1 MLLFLKKQKNK
12 KGACPAKHVRS
23 GGFLV
28 LTVVLLVCA
37 SVLIIVTGALLRSV
51 SQVQGSAD
59 SENSLKAWSAVNACG
74 EYALLQMIAS
84 TTSTTTTATNWAYS
98 GNLLLNNVGG
108 GEETCYIYTV
118 GVGEALGSKLIKA
131 SSTVSGFT
139 RKIKIEVA
147 TNTPDIIINSWAYV
161 ADF

>member
-1 MLLFLKKQKNK
+1 MKTFFKKNK
-12 KGACPAKHVRS
+12 NNKK
-23 GGFLV
+23 GFLV
-28 LTVVLLVCA
+28 LTMVLLVCA
-37 SVLIIVTGALLRSV
+37 AVLIIVTGALLRSV

-84 TTSTTTTATNWAYS
+84 TTSTTTTAINWGFAS
-98 GNLLLNNVGG
+98 TTGMSLDVGG
-108 GEETCYIYTV
+108 GEETCYINTV
-118 GVGEALGSKLIKA
+118 TDNGTAKVVTA

-147 TNTPDIIINSWAYV
+147 TNTPSTIINSWEYV
-161 ADF
+161 AQF